1 MASFSTS
8 HYFIPL
14 TFLILFLKIQA
25 FDPVSLFFFPDFEK
39 GPKFESSFAL
49 YGNAK
54 VINGGSELVLSS
66 GSGSS
71 SGSGK
76 IMIRKQIKLFEGK
89 RMELVSFSTNFG
101 FSISLD
107 DMDGLAFVM
116 VPSGFEGKVFDNSSS
131 DLRENGFKVISVEF
145 SASRDAKNLGS
156 AYCNVSINV
165 GNSVIAKISN
175 NFSINVGL
183 SRGRKLH
190 AWIDYDGDLN
200 RLDVRLSQNTHSR
213 PIYPLLR
220 HTINFSNVWDAK
232 EMFVG
237 FRPVKGDSYQPCS
250 IFSWSFIVGHFPY
263 WMHSEPLNPL
273 PKVITDK
280 DTETPK
286 VKARSDC
293 LLRVL
298 AAMIF
303 GAGCGSLAAFV
314 MLYVWT
320 IFSNRLPVAPEEYVM
335 QPVEFEYKKVNI
347 VVDKATQDGKE

>member
-25 FDPVSLFFFPDFEK
+25 FDPVSVFSFTNFEK
-39 GPKFESSFAL
+39 GPKFESSLAI

-76 IMIRKQIKLFEGK
+76 IMIRKQIKLFEGNTLK
-89 RMELVSFSTNFG
+89 LVTFSTYFA

-107 DMDGLAFVM
+107 DKDGLAFVM
-116 VPSGFEGKVFDNSSS
+116 VPSGFESEVFDNTSSS
-131 DLRENGFKVISVEF
+131 GLREKGFKVIGIEF
-145 SASRDAKNLGS
+145 SATRDVKNGGS
-156 AYCNVSINV
+156 VYCNVSLNV
-165 GNSVIAKISN
+165 GNSVIAKISSN
-175 NFSINVGL
+175 SSINVGQ
-183 SRGRKLH
+183 KLH
-190 AWIDYDGDLN
+190 AWIDYEGFSN
-200 RLDVRLSQNTHSR
+200 RFEVRLSQYSNSR
-213 PIYPLLR
+213 PIDPLLR
-220 HTINFSNVWDAK
+220 HTINFRNVWDAR

-237 FRPVKGDSYQPCS
+237 FRPVNSDSSQACS
-250 IFSWSFIVGHFPY
+250 LSSWRFVVGFVPY
-263 WMHSEPLNPL
+263 WMHSKPLNPF
-273 PKVITDK
+273 PKIHTNRY
-280 DTETPK
+280 TEIPAA
-286 VKARSDC
+286 KARSDC

-303 GAGCGSLAAFV
+303 GAGCGSLVAFV

-335 QPVEFEYKKVNI
+335 QPVEFEYKKVNV
-347 VVDKATQDGKE
+347 VVDKATKDGTE